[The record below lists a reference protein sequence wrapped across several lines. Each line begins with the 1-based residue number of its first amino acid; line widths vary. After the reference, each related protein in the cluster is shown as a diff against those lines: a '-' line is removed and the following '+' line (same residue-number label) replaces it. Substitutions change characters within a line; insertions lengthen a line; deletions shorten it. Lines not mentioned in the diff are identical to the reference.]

1 MVSKVENIK
10 NMNPRSKKVLVV
22 SILLAVAIIGAGFV
36 LVSSGNKK
44 ANVEGNA
51 SLPNNPGNISS
62 VPGQSTSMRYN
73 QIVQADNKDKAQQ
86 ALQGNQSFQPTLT
99 NNDALNNKSP
109 LDMIDQKANAQK
121 PASAPAVDQVP
132 VTPTIQP
139 VVQAPVIKPVVEA
152 PVAPVQAPVKK
163 MKYSSEEDLVL
174 MTMIAKNNL
183 PESSFMEQDYSN
195 KNKMG
200 GANTGNTQFVANN
213 SSNSATNLPSAQNNQ
228 GNAGGTNAVV
238 LAKAGDMFNAIL
250 ETSINSDET
259 SPVFAKIITGQ
270 FKGARLIGTM
280 GRTGEKVIVTFTKI
294 NIPNSPKSYSISAI
308 AVDPDTSR
316 SALATDVN
324 HHYFVKYALGLGAA
338 FLQGYGDALQR
349 QNTSTIVS
357 PLGGVTTTQG
367 QLSNSQIIKQSFGQV
382 GDRLSS
388 DLQGDMNRP
397 VTVTVDA
404 GTPIGVMLMDDLTF
418 K

>member
-22 SILLAVAIIGAGFV
+22 SVVLAIAVIGTGFV

-44 ANVEGNA
+44 TNVEGNA

-73 QIVQADNKDKAQQ
+73 QIVQSDNKDKAQQ
-86 ALQGNQSFQPTLT
+86 ALNGNTSFQPTLT

-121 PASAPAVDQVP
+121 PAPASAPEVAQVP
-132 VTPTIQP
+132 VVPPAP
-139 VVQAPVIKPVVEA
+139 VQQQAMVQAPVAPA
-152 PVAPVQAPVKK
+152 PVAVKK
-163 MKYSSEEDLVL
+163 VKYSSEEDLVL
-174 MTMIAKNNL
+174 MTMVAKGNL
-183 PESSFMEQDYSN
+183 PEANFMEQDYSN

-200 GANTGNTQFVANN
+200 GGNTTNTANPNGYVAPNTQVAQN
-213 SSNSATNLPSAQNNQ
+213 GATSAQPTGSSSNS
-228 GNAGGTNAVV
+228 AVV

-259 SPVFAKIITGQ
+259 SPVFAKVITGP

-280 GRTGEKVIVTFTKI
+280 GRTGEKVVVSFTKI

-308 AVDPDTSR
+308 AVDPETSR
-316 SALATDVN
+316 SALATDVD

-349 QNTSTIVS
+349 QNTSTVVS
-357 PLGGVTTTQG
+357 PLGGVTTSTG
-367 QLSNSQIIKQSFGQV
+367 ELSNSQIVKQSFGTV

-388 DLQGDMNRP
+388 DLSGDMNRP
-397 VTVTVDA
+397 VTVTVDS